1 MPAFGRTDIAD
12 TDHVEITTHYNV
24 TDLDIGYQ
32 AFFFLAPQR
41 VRYLKAMTNHQVA
54 GELTTQHMSLF
65 GEKRRYVQN
74 RIIDFC
80 STKHA
85 LFIITAMDAKLLDSK

>member
-80 STKHA
+80 PIKHV
-85 LFIITAMDAKLLDSK
+85 LLISNCHGRKIA